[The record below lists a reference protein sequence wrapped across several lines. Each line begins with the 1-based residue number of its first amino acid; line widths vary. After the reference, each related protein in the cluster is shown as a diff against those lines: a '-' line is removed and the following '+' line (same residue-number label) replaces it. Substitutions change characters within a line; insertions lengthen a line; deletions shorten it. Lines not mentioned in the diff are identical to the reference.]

1 MKFLIGM
8 ELKIMNDFA
17 GFFII
22 NLIRNK
28 INLIVENE
36 FYITNKFNSEDII
49 KNIVEHKLFLHY
61 YNDIIQNN
69 LLPSENN
76 KLKAIYF
83 NEKTR
88 RRKYIDFLETLIG
101 LLNKNNISFIVYK
114 GYILEN
120 LIYNATKRTYSDI
133 DIILDDFNDFEKV
146 KRILYTSFDVNLD
159 TSLTDTIFIGEYKIE
174 VIINGIIYCQ

>member
-49 KNIVEHKLFLHY
+49 KNIVE
-61 YNDIIQNN
+61 
-69 LLPSENN
+69 
-76 KLKAIYF
+76 
-83 NEKTR
+83 
-88 RRKYIDFLETLIG
+88 
-101 LLNKNNISFIVYK
+101 
-114 GYILEN
+114 
-120 LIYNATKRTYSDI
+120 
-133 DIILDDFNDFEKV
+133 
-146 KRILYTSFDVNLD
+146 
-159 TSLTDTIFIGEYKIE
+159 
-174 VIINGIIYCQ
+174 